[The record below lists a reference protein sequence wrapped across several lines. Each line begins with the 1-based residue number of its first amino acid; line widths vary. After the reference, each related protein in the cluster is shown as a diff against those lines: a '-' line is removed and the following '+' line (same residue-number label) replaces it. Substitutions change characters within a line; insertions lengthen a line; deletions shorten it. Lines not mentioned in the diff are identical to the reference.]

1 MKVFI
6 DTNII
11 LEYFKMSGTCPL
23 SCGVPL
29 LGHPCHGLQA
39 LDKAAAYTR

>member
-23 SCGVPL
+23 AGC
-29 LGHPCHGLQA
+29 LQA